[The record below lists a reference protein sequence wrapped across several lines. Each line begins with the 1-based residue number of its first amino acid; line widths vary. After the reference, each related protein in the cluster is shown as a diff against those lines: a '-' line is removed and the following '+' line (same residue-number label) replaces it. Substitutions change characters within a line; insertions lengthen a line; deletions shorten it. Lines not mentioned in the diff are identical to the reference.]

1 MPPSHPSL
9 VPSRSTPPPPVGGA
23 AGQSNVAE
31 DTNDDAHAM
40 RLSCSHLWAAAR
52 PARGGAG
59 GEGCRTRFGRQVG
72 NLAGAH
78 GRQLVFPNILL
89 ESKLPPK
96 SAHGRQLGF
105 FNDSTSR
112 WSPDSNLGK
121 SLACAT
127 FREQTPVLTTGSRL
141 SDIGVI
147 VLSSTVNILWVQI
160 SCLCTRKYS
169 FWYECK

>member
-9 VPSRSTPPPPVGGA
+9 VPSRLTPPPPVGGA
-23 AGQSNVAE
+23 ADQSDAAM

-59 GEGCRTRFGRQVG
+59 GEGCRTRFGRQEG

-112 WSPDSNLGK
+112 WSQVVNEADHRP
-121 SLACAT
+121 C
-127 FREQTPVLTTGSRL
+127 REQ
-141 SDIGVI
+141 
-147 VLSSTVNILWVQI
+147 
-160 SCLCTRKYS
+160 
-169 FWYECK
+169 